1 MKKGFMLFTLLAA
14 FSGFAQA
21 DDAAIQQTLA
31 KMGIKSSD
39 IQPAP
44 VAGMKTVLTNSGVL
58 YITDDGKHIIQGP
71 MYDVSGTAPVNV
83 TNKMLLKQLNA
94 LEKEMIVYKALQE
107 KHVITVFT
115 DITCGYCH
123 KLHEQMAQKR
133 GALPYPVGAESKY
146 EIPPLFYRLSGT
158 FRQANPQSEHCAI
171 RINPNRNGEETVLR
185 ILRESI
191 ASI

>member
-58 YITDDGKHIIQGP
+58 YITDDGKHI
-71 MYDVSGTAPVNV
+71 V
-83 TNKMLLKQLNA
+83 
-94 LEKEMIVYKALQE
+94 
-107 KHVITVFT
+107 
-115 DITCGYCH
+115 
-123 KLHEQMAQKR
+123 R
-133 GALPYPVGAESKY
+133 GRCMTLVA
-146 EIPPLFYRLSGT
+146 RLRSMS
-158 FRQANPQSEHCAI
+158 PI
-171 RINPNRNGEETVLR
+171 RCC
-185 ILRESI
+185 
-191 ASI
+191 

>member
-58 YITDDGKHIIQGP
+58 YIT
-71 MYDVSGTAPVNV
+71 MMVNISFRGQCMTLV
-83 TNKMLLKQLNA
+83 AQLRS
-94 LEKEMIVYKALQE
+94 MS
-107 KHVITVFT
+107 
-115 DITCGYCH
+115 
-123 KLHEQMAQKR
+123 
-133 GALPYPVGAESKY
+133 P
-146 EIPPLFYRLSGT
+146 
-158 FRQANPQSEHCAI
+158 I
-171 RINPNRNGEETVLR
+171 RCC
-185 ILRESI
+185 
-191 ASI
+191 

>member
-21 DDAAIQQTLA
+21 DDTAIQQTLA

-44 VAGMKTVLTNSGVL
+44 VAGMKTVLTTSGVL

-94 LEKEMIVYKALQE
+94 LENEMIVYKAPQE
-107 KHVITVFT
+107 NTSSPCLLILPVVTATSCMSKWQTTTRWGSPCVISLSHV
-115 DITCGYCH
+115 
-123 KLHEQMAQKR
+123 R
-133 GALPYPVGAESKY
+133 GWRAV
-146 EIPPLFYRLSGT
+146 
-158 FRQANPQSEHCAI
+158 QS
-171 RINPNRNGEETVLR
+171 NK
-185 ILRESI
+185 
-191 ASI
+191 

>member
-58 YITDDGKHIIQGP
+58 YITDDGKLISFRGQC
-71 MYDVSGTAPVNV
+71 MTLVA
-83 TNKMLLKQLNA
+83 QLRS
-94 LEKEMIVYKALQE
+94 MS
-107 KHVITVFT
+107 
-115 DITCGYCH
+115 
-123 KLHEQMAQKR
+123 
-133 GALPYPVGAESKY
+133 P
-146 EIPPLFYRLSGT
+146 
-158 FRQANPQSEHCAI
+158 I
-171 RINPNRNGEETVLR
+171 RCC
-185 ILRESI
+185 
-191 ASI
+191 

>member
-71 MYDVSGTAPVNV
+71 MYMSV
-83 TNKMLLKQLNA
+83 MNA
-94 LEKEMIVYKALQE
+94 FGKADD
-107 KHVITVFT
+107 T
-115 DITCGYCH
+115 
-123 KLHEQMAQKR
+123 
-133 GALPYPVGAESKY
+133 
-146 EIPPLFYRLSGT
+146 LSV
-158 FRQANPQSEHCAI
+158 AAK
-171 RINPNRNGEETVLR
+171 
-185 ILRESI
+185 SI
-191 ASI
+191 AEIITIRGKINQIGRAHV

>member
-94 LEKEMIVYKALQE
+94 LEKEMIVYKAPQE

-115 DITCGYCH
+115 DITCVY
-123 KLHEQMAQKR
+123 
-133 GALPYPVGAESKY
+133 
-146 EIPPLFYRLSGT
+146 
-158 FRQANPQSEHCAI
+158 
-171 RINPNRNGEETVLR
+171 
-185 ILRESI
+185 
-191 ASI
+191 

>member
-58 YITDDGKHIIQGP
+58 
-71 MYDVSGTAPVNV
+71 
-83 TNKMLLKQLNA
+83 
-94 LEKEMIVYKALQE
+94 
-107 KHVITVFT
+107 
-115 DITCGYCH
+115 
-123 KLHEQMAQKR
+123 
-133 GALPYPVGAESKY
+133 
-146 EIPPLFYRLSGT
+146 
-158 FRQANPQSEHCAI
+158 
-171 RINPNRNGEETVLR
+171 
-185 ILRESI
+185 
-191 ASI
+191 

>member
-94 LEKEMIVYKALQE
+94 LEKEMIHRIPFGYF
-107 KHVITVFT
+107 VIRRNRR
-115 DITCGYCH
+115 
-123 KLHEQMAQKR
+123 K
-133 GALPYPVGAESKY
+133 
-146 EIPPLFYRLSGT
+146 SGIDRRT
-158 FRQANPQSEHCAI
+158 GKGGVAA
-171 RINPNRNGEETVLR
+171 
-185 ILRESI
+185 
-191 ASI
+191 

>member
-58 YITDDGKHIIQGP
+58 YITDDGKHIIQGQC
-71 MYDVSGTAPVNV
+71 MTLVA
-83 TNKMLLKQLNA
+83 QLRS
-94 LEKEMIVYKALQE
+94 MS
-107 KHVITVFT
+107 
-115 DITCGYCH
+115 
-123 KLHEQMAQKR
+123 
-133 GALPYPVGAESKY
+133 P
-146 EIPPLFYRLSGT
+146 
-158 FRQANPQSEHCAI
+158 I
-171 RINPNRNGEETVLR
+171 RCC
-185 ILRESI
+185 
-191 ASI
+191 

>member
-14 FSGFAQA
+14 FSGFVQA

-31 KMGIKSSD
+31 KLGIKSSD

-83 TNKMLLKQLNA
+83 TNKMLLK
-94 LEKEMIVYKALQE
+94 
-107 KHVITVFT
+107 
-115 DITCGYCH
+115 
-123 KLHEQMAQKR
+123 
-133 GALPYPVGAESKY
+133 
-146 EIPPLFYRLSGT
+146 
-158 FRQANPQSEHCAI
+158 
-171 RINPNRNGEETVLR
+171 
-185 ILRESI
+185 
-191 ASI
+191 

>member
-58 YITDDGKHIIQGP
+58 YITDDGKHIIQGQC
-71 MYDVSGTAPVNV
+71 MTLVA
-83 TNKMLLKQLNA
+83 
-94 LEKEMIVYKALQE
+94 
-107 KHVITVFT
+107 
-115 DITCGYCH
+115 
-123 KLHEQMAQKR
+123 
-133 GALPYPVGAESKY
+133 
-146 EIPPLFYRLSGT
+146 RLRSMS
-158 FRQANPQSEHCAI
+158 PIKCC
-171 RINPNRNGEETVLR
+171 
-185 ILRESI
+185 
-191 ASI
+191 

>member
-94 LEKEMIVYKALQE
+94 LEKEMIVYKAPQE

-123 KLHEQMAQKR
+123 KLHEQNGRLQRAGDHR
-133 GALPYPVGAESKY
+133 ALSCFPAPGAGQRCRERNESY
-146 EIPPLFYRLSGT
+146 LVCER
-158 FRQANPQSEHCAI
+158 
-171 RINPNRNGEETVLR
+171 
-185 ILRESI
+185 
-191 ASI
+191 